1 MSSYRD
7 IDAYRILALPS
18 STSGRP
24 GASPKEIKSAYR
36 RALLSNHPDKSQSSI
51 PDQAKQ
57 NKYTIDEVTRA
68 YKTLG
73 DPTSRLHYDKRRGP
87 KSEGT
92 AENNHRDHHT
102 GIEAIDLDDLDYDGH
117 RGEWRRGCRCGDG
130 IGFKITEDELQRSC
144 DYGEVIAECP
154 GCSLCLKVTFALAD
168 DGRNKSGTSYVSLIA
183 MSKTVLV
190 SSAEHFHQLLNN
202 SKIVVTDFYADWCGP
217 CKQIAP
223 IYEQL
228 SAQLSRP
235 RQITFAKVNTE
246 QQKEVAQTYHVTA
259 WVQLPTF
266 IIFKD
271 RQIVSTVQGAN
282 PRQLSEVVKK
292 LAAEANS
299 EGSGGFGEAS
309 GASSG
314 WFGTGLPKG
323 YDDVTDQVDVRGLD
337 LLNLDSSFG
346 NARTLFGSSKPS
358 TLASDKSKEVGS
370 RDGSKKDWVESDT
383 DEQLMLFIPF
393 QSTLKVHTLLI
404 TSLPPKG
411 TDAAEDEIP
420 MRPRTIKLYTNRAHV
435 LGFEEAEDIPAT
447 QTVSLKPQ
455 DWDGTTGTAKIE
467 LRFVKFQNV
476 SSVVLFVLDGD
487 GDGEKVRIDRLRIV
501 GERGEKRELGK
512 LEKIGDQSGE

>member
-1 MSSYRD
+1 
-7 IDAYRILALPS
+7 
-18 STSGRP
+18 
-24 GASPKEIKSAYR
+24 
-36 RALLSNHPDKSQSSI
+36 
-51 PDQAKQ
+51 
-57 NKYTIDEVTRA
+57 
-68 YKTLG
+68 
-73 DPTSRLHYDKRRGP
+73 
-87 KSEGT
+87 
-92 AENNHRDHHT
+92 
-102 GIEAIDLDDLDYDGH
+102 
-117 RGEWRRGCRCGDG
+117 
-130 IGFKITEDELQRSC
+130 
-144 DYGEVIAECP
+144 
-154 GCSLCLKVTFALAD
+154 
-168 DGRNKSGTSYVSLIA
+168 

-190 SSAEHFHQLLNN
+190 SSAEHFHQLLRN
-202 SKIVVTDFYADWCGP
+202 SKIVVTDY
-217 CKQIAP
+217 Q
-223 IYEQL
+223 
-228 SAQLSRP
+228 
-235 RQITFAKVNTE
+235 
-246 QQKEVAQTYHVTA
+246 
-259 WVQLPTF
+259 
-266 IIFKD
+266 
-271 RQIVSTVQGAN
+271 QIVSTVQGAN

-299 EGSGGFGEAS
+299 EGSGGFGEGS

-314 WFGTGLPKG
+314 WFGMGLPKG

-337 LLNLDSSFG
+337 LLNLDSNFG
-346 NARTLFGSSKPS
+346 NARTLFDPSKPL
-358 TLASDKSKEVGS
+358 TLANGKSKEEAS

-393 QSTLKVHTLLI
+393 QSTLKVHTLHI

-411 TDAAEDEIP
+411 TNTAEDGIP